1 MDTFFLYIGKSA
13 ISSLLQLVSSR
24 EISHSS
30 ADLTQCFNLVTRKV
44 HFSSL
49 SQSFCNPEHPPVSA
63 SQTKNY
69 SSMKSGGSP
78 VPWRWLCGSSGVP
91 KAAVLTAHSQH
102 CCKCW
107 AKHSGGRNW
116 LQRTEGTG
124 KGWQRRMAPPLCP
137 LIICLAHLI
146 PSGSSLKAD
155 PASVSETGLLYS
167 SQGRRTEAKP
177 SPCSQWEHSICVSV
191 SVPHPVSKGS

>member
-13 ISSLLQLVSSR
+13 ISSLLQPVSSQ

-91 KAAVLTAHSQH
+91 KAAVLTAHSSQP
-102 CCKCW
+102 
-107 AKHSGGRNW
+107 AL
-116 LQRTEGTG
+116 LQVLG
-124 KGWQRRMAPPLCP
+124 KAQRREKLASEDRRHWKRLAEKDGTATLPANHLFGTSNAIGQ
-137 LIICLAHLI
+137 LFKSSSCL
-146 PSGSSLKAD
+146 SL
-155 PASVSETGLLYS
+155 
-167 SQGRRTEAKP
+167 
-177 SPCSQWEHSICVSV
+177 
-191 SVPHPVSKGS
+191 